1 MKKTLVSG
9 IAALTLVGT
18 AGAAGLATAPA
29 YATPSAAV
37 IAASAP
43 TMAEKQAMKEAILA
57 ALEASPVD
65 EEIEEVEEAE
75 TPETAEVEE
84 AEVEEPGTGSAG
96 SSSGSAGSSSGSSS
110 GSADLEPI
118 IDDFLENF
126 DWEIVT
132 VPLISIFLQ
141 AQGIPAVVA
150 TPLAQLI
157 WSVIEAISPAR
168 AA

>member
-1 MKKTLVSG
+1 MKKTLVTG

-29 YATPSAAV
+29 HATPSAAV
-37 IAASAP
+37 IATSAP
-43 TMAEKQAMKEAILA
+43 SMAEKQAMKQAILA
-57 ALEASPVD
+57 ALETSPVD
-65 EEIEEVEEAE
+65 EEIEEVEEAG
-75 TPETAEVEE
+75 TAEE

-126 DWEIVT
+126 DWAVVT

-141 AQGIPAVVA
+141 AQGLPAVVA

>member
-18 AGAAGLATAPA
+18 AGLATAPA
-29 YATPSAAV
+29 HATAPSVAV
-37 IAASAP
+37 TAASMP
-43 TMAEKQAMKEAILA
+43 SVAEKQAMKEAILA
-57 ALEASPVD
+57 ALQASPVD
-65 EEIEEVEEAE
+65 EQIEEVEEAE
-75 TPETAEVEE
+75 TEE
-84 AEVEEPGTGSAG
+84 AGTGSAG
-96 SSSGSAGSSSGSSS
+96 SSSGSSGSST

-118 IDDFLENF
+118 IDDLLENF
-126 DWEIVT
+126 DWAVVT

-141 AQGIPAVVA
+141 AQGIPAVAA

-168 AA
+168 AQ